1 MGHEQWGNVHNFVFL
16 SDEDVGLGVSDCIS
30 SRAMG
35 GPKTSIGET
44 TSISL
49 SFLQK
54 LMVHKELNFS
64 SDTIVVKISDVKK
77 RLMFFT
83 HGWVIGEA

>member
-1 MGHEQWGNVHNFVFL
+1 
-16 SDEDVGLGVSDCIS
+16 
-30 SRAMG
+30 MG

-44 TSISL
+44 ASISL

-83 HGWVIGEA
+83 HG